1 MKTADCTDNARI
13 GKNALRKRAV
23 IPIRVGSVRSAVAV
37 LWPLQWRY
45 PPNNARLTCANLII
59 ANAAA
64 ISARVAGSLIGY
76 RASTYLGHRPRS
88 YRGRSTTAQT

>member
-1 MKTADCTDNARI
+1 
-13 GKNALRKRAV
+13 
-23 IPIRVGSVRSAVAV
+23 V

-76 RASTYLGHRPRS
+76 RASTNTSFTLATGPVATAEGRPLLKHED
-88 YRGRSTTAQT
+88 RGFHG